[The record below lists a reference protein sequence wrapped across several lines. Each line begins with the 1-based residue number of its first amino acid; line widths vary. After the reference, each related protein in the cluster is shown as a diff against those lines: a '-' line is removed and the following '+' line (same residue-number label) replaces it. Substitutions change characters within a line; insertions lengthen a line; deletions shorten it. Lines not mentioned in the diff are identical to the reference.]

1 MADIKAHLNNIKGA
15 LYGKDVRS
23 SIYNGIEAINKEV
36 ENTTG
41 RQVSLEN
48 TFDQLIINAGNSNA
62 EIVDARVKS
71 DGTSYSKLGDRLDET
86 DLELENNKNKI
97 NTKANIDT
105 VVSNLYN
112 TEGFIN
118 KILDVCQTYT
128 DNFDKLVYGNVY
140 TAWDDTVQTVN
151 GKYELDCSSFI
162 NLLIHG
168 VKFHNSRYNGKDD
181 NYGSPLFFN
190 NIDSYK
196 YRLANQI
203 AKYCV
208 ENGYAFVPKSLD
220 EIRAGDIVFYSWKD
234 FQTNPGKYTQAQ
246 IDFHNNAFMKIDHV
260 AMYLDRKNDT
270 FHHTIQYEQYTPQF
284 LYTVSEEYMS
294 QTVLV
299 ARLPFANI
307 QENDT
312 WDIIVNGNVKKICEN
327 SITIGTYYLSKKLEK
342 GKLYSLAI
350 NGQVNTSNCY
360 YIVQDEQGNT
370 IYSDYGRQHNFS
382 GTMIAYFLYQ
392 GEGADKI
399 KILIGSSDTSITQR
413 NGHINWCSLY
423 EGYKLTISTKQ
434 GTSISNTRELQLADS
449 IKNKFL
455 EGYGY
460 TNNLVEYDTHY
471 LVTLNL
477 SVNEDF
483 ISSNIEIGSFDKL
496 SKTQRIPCILISH
509 DNVTTSGV
517 IQFGY
522 NGKISIIK
530 YNTANTWRHAIA
542 SGVIVK

>member
-196 YRLANQI
+196 N
-203 AKYCV
+203 
-208 ENGYAFVPKSLD
+208 
-220 EIRAGDIVFYSWKD
+220 
-234 FQTNPGKYTQAQ
+234 
-246 IDFHNNAFMKIDHV
+246 
-260 AMYLDRKNDT
+260 
-270 FHHTIQYEQYTPQF
+270 
-284 LYTVSEEYMS
+284 
-294 QTVLV
+294 
-299 ARLPFANI
+299 
-307 QENDT
+307 
-312 WDIIVNGNVKKICEN
+312 NGN
-327 SITIGTYYLSKKLEK
+327 SKQ
-342 GKLYSLAI
+342 Y
-350 NGQVNTSNCY
+350 
-360 YIVQDEQGNT
+360 
-370 IYSDYGRQHNFS
+370 HF
-382 GTMIAYFLYQ
+382 
-392 GEGADKI
+392 
-399 KILIGSSDTSITQR
+399 
-413 NGHINWCSLY
+413 
-423 EGYKLTISTKQ
+423 
-434 GTSISNTRELQLADS
+434 
-449 IKNKFL
+449 
-455 EGYGY
+455 
-460 TNNLVEYDTHY
+460 
-471 LVTLNL
+471 
-477 SVNEDF
+477 
-483 ISSNIEIGSFDKL
+483 
-496 SKTQRIPCILISH
+496 
-509 DNVTTSGV
+509 
-517 IQFGY
+517 
-522 NGKISIIK
+522 
-530 YNTANTWRHAIA
+530 
-542 SGVIVK
+542 